1 MITHYVSLKVSLR
14 SFKKVKNVEMKVL
27 KFHLVCLKSQNLSY
41 TLKYPTVKLMKLNQN
56 TFLKKFH
63 KFTNNSFRIVIAKDP
78 YFIQKIKTI
87 INRVLST
94 KGIVVVVHVTTV
106 KANVMQKL
114 DGINMTIQLKV

>member
-1 MITHYVSLKVSLR
+1 
-14 SFKKVKNVEMKVL
+14 
-27 KFHLVCLKSQNLSY
+27 
-41 TLKYPTVKLMKLNQN
+41 MKLNQN

-114 DGINMTIQLKV
+114 DGINMIIQLKV